1 MIGFAKKKKN
11 LLPKIGGI
19 RKKWYITIF
28 IEKSVAERNNIS
40 KDDI

>member
-1 MIGFAKKKKN
+1 VIGFAKKKKN
-11 LLPKIGGI
+11 LLPKIEGI

-28 IEKSVAERNNIS
+28 IEKNVAERNNIS